1 MATLSAWFERACT
14 RFGDREMIAEA
25 RGAQVVARLSG
36 RELYAATLGTA
47 ERLLRWGVRRGT
59 HVGLLCPNR
68 IEWVTHAFAAWQL
81 GAVLVP
87 LSTLWKRN
95 ELAYALRHADVRWLL
110 CVSGFL
116 RHDYRS
122 VLAEI
127 ARPLAT
133 STAQPPLFLPEVPA
147 LCGVQYLD
155 DAPRPASAEPPSPAS
170 EEFFAALA
178 QVASESDRAVIFFTS
193 GTTALPKAV
202 VHCHSALVTSAERIA
217 DALGIESSDCWWG
230 HMPLFWT
237 GGFVLGLLASWA
249 GGARVVLHERFD
261 AGEALE
267 LLEREGCTIMA
278 GWHQAGPL
286 LEHPDFPARKLS
298 LRKGSSHPLAER
310 LLVQPHFAAGMYGL
324 SETATCVACG
334 RWDEPLPLR
343 TSSAGQPLAG
353 TEIRIVDPAS
363 GQPLEAG
370 QTGEICVRGP
380 TLMEGYYKVPRS
392 ETFDSAGFFHTGD
405 LGFLDTTGRLHFQG
419 RLKDVIKT
427 AGVNVAAQEVE
438 EVLSQHPG
446 VRSAHVVGVPHPVRG
461 ENIVAFVVPAGE
473 ELPSEEDLRGFCRE
487 RMASYK
493 VPRHILLIDDAELPR
508 TSTGKIEKSSL
519 REEAERRLHT
529 HSSEAPGAA

>member
-1 MATLSAWFERACT
+1 
-14 RFGDREMIAEA
+14 
-25 RGAQVVARLSG
+25 
-36 RELYAATLGTA
+36 
-47 ERLLRWGVRRGT
+47 
-59 HVGLLCPNR
+59 
-68 IEWVTHAFAAWQL
+68 
-81 GAVLVP
+81 
-87 LSTLWKRN
+87 
-95 ELAYALRHADVRWLL
+95 
-110 CVSGFL
+110 
-116 RHDYRS
+116 
-122 VLAEI
+122 
-127 ARPLAT
+127 
-133 STAQPPLFLPEVPA
+133 
-147 LCGVQYLD
+147 
-155 DAPRPASAEPPSPAS
+155 
-170 EEFFAALA
+170 
-178 QVASESDRAVIFFTS
+178 
-193 GTTALPKAV
+193 
-202 VHCHSALVTSAERIA
+202 
-217 DALGIESSDCWWG
+217 
-230 HMPLFWT
+230 
-237 GGFVLGLLASWA
+237 
-249 GGARVVLHERFD
+249 VVLHERFD

-508 TSTGKIEKSSL
+508 TSTGKIEKRSL
-519 REEAERRLHT
+519 RAEAERRLHT
-529 HSSEAPGAA
+529 HSSEAPGAR